1 VQKLNRDVNKVLAD
15 AEVSQR
21 LRELG
26 AIYDGPAR
34 RKTCALPEGGARAL
48 GKAVKDIGLQPE

>member
-1 VQKLNRDVNKVLAD
+1 VLAD

-26 AIYDGPAR
+26 AIYDGPGTPQDLAEFLKAERAR
-34 RKTCALPEGGARAL
+34 WAKL
-48 GKAVKDIGLQPE
+48 VKDIGLQPE